1 MTAPADTAPPFDPKL
16 PAWLRPVVGA
26 VTLFTAAFVVDDE
39 MLTATWPQVQAAMAA
54 LPAQAFLLAALA
66 TVAGLFAASTYD
78 ALALRALG
86 RPLSWRKTSAVSALG
101 FALSH
106 GGTLGAVA
114 VMALRL
120 RAYAPRGE
128 SAAEVARLSRWV
140 GSISLAGAAGLMLV
154 GLAAPLDPAR
164 AAVFLPGPWVFALGV
179 LGLVGLCAYLA
190 APRRGL
196 LESFVPP
203 RAGASVQIGLSLVEW
218 LAAALTLYVLLPPE
232 GRAGLAVF
240 LPIFGLARLL
250 GAASGVPAGIG
261 VFEAVMLAAFNHRI
275 APADLAAALAGYR
288 LIYYVAPL
296 VLAACRVAIE
306 SAPDRTES
314 TGARAGREAVNA
326 AAPGVLGLLVF
337 VSGVVMLVSAATPG
351 VAARIQLSA
360 AFAPVALLET
370 SHFID
375 SLIGALLLFLA
386 FGVNNRMRKAWRATV
401 ILLVVGAASTLLRGL
416 NYEEAL
422 FLSLVAALLFLGRRS
437 FYRTSPLRSA
447 PLTPG
452 MALSIVA
459 AMAAVCWLGF
469 FAFRHVAYR
478 DELWWTFVA
487 NEGAPR
493 LLRASVGVA
502 ALALAVFAW
511 RLVQPRARI
520 TRPVDP
526 QVLEHVEAVLAK
538 AENAA
543 PDASLAYLGDKQFL
557 FSASGASFIQYA
569 ARDRNWVA
577 LGEPVGPAEEK
588 RAMIWAFRE
597 LCDRHGARPIFY
609 AVRRDSV
616 ADFVD
621 CGFVAAKI
629 GENAVVDLA
638 DFTLT
643 GRARQDLRTARSR
656 AAREG
661 LTFTVLSP
669 EQVEARMSELQAISD
684 AWLET
689 HQGEEKGFSLGRFDP
704 AYIRRFDMAV
714 MMQEDRVVAFTNL
727 WRTADGRRLSVDLM
741 RYSPDAPQQAMDAL
755 LVELLLWAKERAYA
769 SCDLGRTPLAGLEEH
784 RLANLMTRIGALIY
798 THAGRIYGFEGLRR
812 FKGKFLP
819 RWEST
824 YIAAPTGWQL
834 PSALSDAALLS
845 SGGVR
850 GLFK

>member
-1 MTAPADTAPPFDPKL
+1 MNATTERAPHPRPKL
-16 PAWLRPVVGA
+16 PAWLRPTFGA
-26 VTLFTAAFVVDDE
+26 LILLAAALVVDDE
-39 MLTATWPQVQAAMAA
+39 LLSASWPQVQAAVRA
-54 LPAQAFLLAALA
+54 LAWTAVLLAALA
-66 TVAGLFAASTYD
+66 TVGGLTAASAYD
-78 ALALRALG
+78 ALALRALD
-86 RPLSWRKTSAVSALG
+86 RPLPWRKTATISVLGSAL
-101 FALSH
+101 SY
-106 GGTLGAVA
+106 GGALGAVA

-120 RAYAPRGE
+120 RAYGPRGR
-128 SAAEVARLSRWV
+128 SAAEVERLSTWTSTI
-140 GSISLAGAAGLMLV
+140 GLAGGTALLAL
-154 GLAAPLDPAR
+154 GLAAP
-164 AAVFLPGPWVFALGV
+164 FIPGAEAWTFGLGV
-179 LGLVGLCAYLA
+179 LGLVGLGAYLVL
-190 APRRGL
+190 PRRGL
-196 LESFVPP
+196 EQLVPP
-203 RAGASVQIGLSLVEW
+203 PREAALQLAFSTVEW
-218 LAAALTLYVLLPPE
+218 LAAGFVLYVLLPADA
-232 GRAGLAVF
+232 RGLALTF
-240 LPIFGLARLL
+240 LPVYALARLL
-250 GAASGVPAGIG
+250 GAASSLPAGIG
-261 VFEAVMLAAFNHRI
+261 VFEAVMLAAFSGHV
-275 APADLAAALAGYR
+275 PPPQLAAALAGYR
-288 LIYYVAPL
+288 LIYFVAPL
-296 VLAACRVAIE
+296 VLAAARVAMDA
-306 SAPDRTES
+306 APRS
-314 TGARAGREAVNA
+314 TAGKSAGRDAVNA
-326 AAPGVLGLLVF
+326 ALPGVLGLLIF
-337 VSGVVMLVSAATPG
+337 LAGVVMLVSAATPG
-351 VAARIQLSA
+351 VAARIRISA
-360 AFAPVALLET
+360 AFTPVAVLET

-386 FGVNNRMRKAWRATV
+386 FGLNSRLRKAWRATIV
-401 ILLVVGAASTLLRGL
+401 LLIVGAASTLLRGL

-422 FLSLVAALLFLGRRS
+422 FLTLAAVLLFAGRRA
-437 FYRTSPLRSA
+437 FYRTSPLRSS

-452 MALSIVA
+452 MAISIIA

-487 NEGAPR
+487 DEGAPR
-493 LLRASVGVA
+493 LLRAYVGVA
-502 ALALAVFAW
+502 ALALGVFAW
-511 RLVQPRARI
+511 RLIQPRARI

-526 QVLEHVEAVLAK
+526 ALLEHVEAVLSTA
-538 AENAA
+538 ANAA

-557 FSASGASFIQYA
+557 FSDSGASFVQYA
-569 ARDRNWVA
+569 ARDRDWVA

-597 LCDRHGARPIFY
+597 LCDRHGARPVFY

-638 DFTLT
+638 TFSMT

-656 AAREG
+656 AEREG
-661 LTFTVLSP
+661 LTFGILSA
-669 EQVEARMSELQAISD
+669 EAVDSRMAELQAISD

-714 MMQEDRVVAFTNL
+714 LQREGRIVAFTNL

-741 RYSPDAPQQAMDAL
+741 RYSPDAPPQVMDAL
-755 LVELLLWAKERAYA
+755 LVELLLWAQANGYV

-784 RLANLMTRIGALIY
+784 RLANLMTRIGSLIY
-798 THAGRIYGFEGLRR
+798 THAGRLYGFEGLRR